1 MDKVVFID
9 DEIKVLNA
17 VKRLL
22 RKLPYDFEFFSDP
35 EIALEKI
42 KNMSVDVVIVDYR
55 MPGMDGLELL
65 RKLSEAKI
73 DCVKIVMSGE
83 ADIKIIAQ
91 AINESGIYK
100 FINKP
105 WDPKELIDAIYESVD
120 QNQRNIVQKHLTDIG
135 KKEVLGAGSSA
146 EKWLSDKD

>member
-1 MDKVVFID
+1 MDKIVIVD

-42 KNMSVDVVIVDYR
+42 KKMSVDVIVVDYR

-65 RKLSEAKI
+65 KKLSEAKI
-73 DCVKIVMSGE
+73 DCIKIVMSGE
-83 ADIKIIAQ
+83 ADIHIMAK
-91 AINESGIYK
+91 AINETGIYK

-105 WDPKELIDAIYESVD
+105 WDPKELVDVINESVD

-135 KKEVLGAGSSA
+135 KNEVLGAGSSA
-146 EKWLSDKD
+146 EKWLSDKE

>member
-1 MDKVVFID
+1 MDKVVIID

-22 RKLPYDFEFFSDP
+22 RKLPYDFEFYSEP

-42 KNMSVDVVIVDYR
+42 IATGADVVIVDYR
-55 MPGMDGLELL
+55 MPGMDGLEFL
-65 RKLSEAKI
+65 RKLTESKV
-73 DCVKIVMSGE
+73 DCIKIVMSGE
-83 ADIKIIAQ
+83 ADIHIIAK

-120 QNQRNIVQKHLTDIG
+120 QNQRNIVQKHLTEIG
-135 KKEVLGAGSSA
+135 KKEVIGEQSSA
-146 EKWLSDKD
+146 SKWLSGEE

>member
-1 MDKVVFID
+1 MDKVVIID

-22 RKLPYDFEFFSDP
+22 RKLPYDFSYYSEP

-42 KNMSVDVVIVDYR
+42 ISNGADVVVVDYR

-65 RKLSEAKI
+65 KKISEAKVECI
-73 DCVKIVMSGE
+73 KIVMSGE
-83 ADIKIIAQ
+83 ADIHIIAK

-105 WDPKELIDAIYESVD
+105 WDPKELVDAIYESVD
-120 QNQRNIVQKHLTDIG
+120 QNQRNIVEKHLTEIG
-135 KKEVLGAGSSA
+135 KNEVLGEGSSA
-146 EKWLSDKD
+146 HKWLSDKE

>member
-1 MDKVVFID
+1 MDKVVIID

-22 RKLPYDFEFFSDP
+22 RKLPYDFEFYSEP

-42 KNMSVDVVIVDYR
+42 ISAGTDVVVVDYR
-55 MPGMDGLELL
+55 MPGMDGLEFLK
-65 RKLSEAKI
+65 KLSEAKV
-73 DCVKIVMSGE
+73 DCIKIVMSGE
-83 ADIKIIAQ
+83 ADIRIVAK

-105 WDPKELIDAIYESVD
+105 WDPKELINAINESVD
-120 QNQRNIVQKHLTDIG
+120 QNHRNIVEKHLTEIG
-135 KKEVLGAGSSA
+135 KNEVLGEGSSA
-146 EKWLSDKD
+146 HKWLSDKE